1 MTKYSYDRR
10 ASTRFELVY
19 QSGGTGGPY
28 DSEDKAKAAAE
39 RLLKGGSD
47 RWIAVIDA
55 RHVTD
60 LVKAKALWLL
70 KRGGDWEKGPQ
81 PLPNVRPMDHF
92 KEAKN
97 KFQPGD
103 KVVINKSHGFK
114 HWHGDEGVI
123 DKLVPI
129 GKYYVNMDNGDRR
142 IVDMGDLDP
151 A

>member
-1 MTKYSYDRR
+1 MSTALHTRPREGQSALVVEAWWRLGEG
-10 ASTRFELVY
+10 ASTSTQR
-19 QSGGTGGPY
+19 PPH
-28 DSEDKAKAAAE
+28 
-39 RLLKGGSD
+39 GS
-47 RWIAVIDA
+47 
-55 RHVTD
+55 
-60 LVKAKALWLL
+60 LQ
-70 KRGGDWEKGPQ
+70 GS
-81 PLPNVRPMDHF
+81 
-92 KEAKN
+92 KN